1 MRHDEHHRLHQ
12 WIDALGGLQRRL
24 ARRPGLEQGRQDPCP
39 GPDKRSQARRRGR
52 AGANPQRGRRG
63 ESRRVRAAGAR
74 VGGGQ
79 DRAGHEPL
87 RRRRRVQEVRCDPQ
101 PRGAALRAGGRT
113 GRQAGGGRR
122 SLRNRGERRRV
133 GVHRI
138 ARGVRD
144 RRLRARLDEP
154 RLRQARARGGAA
166 LEARG
171 GKLPGRHHRDR
182 RAAALHLW
190 LCHRRRAAGAGP
202 RRRGLL
208 LHQPRRAG
216 DLQVWARARDRDEAK
231 VTRGGPGGGEQP
243 RLDARQ
249 PRRGRRVGLR
259 QEAALGR
266 VSRRRRLWSRALG
279 QLPFPRR
286 LGGWHR
292 GGVRTVGVVR
302 LGVAGGRSRL
312 HEPSLSKNN
321 ALDVHVARFRRSH
334 AAVLSCVICDL

>member
-1 MRHDEHHRLHQ
+1 MHIDNRLHAGGNRLDGML
-12 WIDALGGLQRRL
+12 WRLESCARLRARRSDPGAGSLGRLQAGLARGVRAHRRRGRGRLGRERRL
-24 ARRPGLEQGRQDPCP
+24 ARA
-39 GPDKRSQARRRGR
+39 SV
-52 AGANPQRGRRG
+52 GRR
-63 ESRRVRAAGAR
+63 AR
-74 VGGGQ
+74 GLGDV
-79 DRAGHEPL
+79 PL
-87 RRRRRVQEVRCDPQ
+87 HRRRRVQALWRHPRPRDQAVRS
-101 PRGAALRAGGRT
+101 RRRA
-113 GRQAGGGRR
+113 RQRARGRR
-122 SLRNRGERRRV
+122 RPLHHRRVRRGV
-133 GVHRI
+133 GVHRL
-138 ARGVRD
+138 AGGLRDRGVRAGVSG
-144 RRLRARLDEP
+144 RGV
-154 RLRQARARGGAA
+154 RQARARGGRAV
-166 LEARG
+166 EAG
-171 GKLPGRHHRDR
+171 GGQLPRRHHRDR